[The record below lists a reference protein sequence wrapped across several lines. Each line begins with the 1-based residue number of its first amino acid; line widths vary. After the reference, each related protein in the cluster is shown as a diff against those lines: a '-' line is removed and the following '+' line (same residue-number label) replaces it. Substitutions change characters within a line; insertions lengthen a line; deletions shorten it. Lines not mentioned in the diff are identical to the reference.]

1 MTRKLLA
8 LCLFAVAANAFALT
22 QARVAGKIIDTV
34 TKKPIPNAT
43 ITAVAT
49 EQRTY
54 NQTYN
59 AKPDGT
65 YQFIILDGTIHYKMT
80 WAAPGYASYE
90 EVMKFKVG
98 GELNEKNIELTPA
111 SSQPA
116 ATGGGKAAEPDP
128 TVASYNEGA
137 KLFNEG
143 KTAEAIVK
151 FKEAVQRKPEMIAG
165 WEALAHAD
173 LKAKDYAG
181 AIDAAN
187 KALAIAPDEQEMYAV
202 LFDAYTATGDKAKA
216 AEAKKKLPA
225 DAGTIF
231 NDAVKLLNAGKDT
244 EAEPLLKQAIQ
255 ANDKFG
261 PAYYELGM
269 VYVRMGKMAEA
280 KKNLLK
286 YIEVDPNGKDI
297 ATAKESLKYLQ

>member
-8 LCLFAVAANAFALT
+8 LCLFALATNAFALT
-22 QARVAGKIIDTV
+22 QARVAGKIIDAV
-34 TKKPIPNAT
+34 TKKPVPNAT

-98 GELNEKNIELTPA
+98 GELNEKNIELTP
-111 SSQPA
+111 SSNQPA
-116 ATGGGKAAEPDP
+116 ATGGGKAEPDP
-128 TVASYNEGA
+128 TVSAYNEGA

-143 KTAEAIVK
+143 KTAEAIAK
-151 FKEAVQRKPEMIAG
+151 FKEAVQRKPEMTAG

-173 LKAKDYAG
+173 LKVKDYAG
-181 AIDAAN
+181 AIEAAN
-187 KALAIAPDEQEMYAV
+187 KALAIDTDDQEMYAV

-225 DAGTIF
+225 DASSIF
-231 NDAVKLLNAGKDT
+231 NDAVKLLNAGKDSD
-244 EAEPLLKQAIQ
+244 AEPLLRQAIQ

-280 KKNLLK
+280 KQNLLK
-286 YIEVDPNGKDI
+286 YIEVDPNGKDV

>member
-8 LCLFAVAANAFALT
+8 LCLFAVATNAFALT
-22 QARVAGKIIDTV
+22 QARMTGKIIDAV
-34 TKKPIPNAT
+34 TKKPIPKAT
-43 ITAVAT
+43 ITVVAT

-59 AKPDGT
+59 AKDDGT
-65 YQFIILDGTIHYKMT
+65 YQFILLDGTIHYKFT

-90 EVMKFKVG
+90 EVMKLKVG
-98 GELNEKNIELTPA
+98 GEINEKNVELQPA
-111 SSQPA
+111 ANQPA
-116 ATGGGKAAEPDP
+116 ATGSVKAELDP
-128 TVASYNEGA
+128 TVTAYNEGA

-143 KTAEAIVK
+143 KTAEAIAK
-151 FKEAVQRKPEMIAG
+151 FKEALQRKPEMIAG

-173 LKAKDYAG
+173 LKVKDYAG

-187 KALAIAPDEQEMYAV
+187 KALALAPDEQEMYAV

-225 DAGTIF
+225 DASSIF
-231 NDAVKLLNAGKDT
+231 NDAVKLLNAGKDA

-280 KKNLLK
+280 KQHLLK
-286 YIEVDPNGKDI
+286 YIEVDPNGKDV
-297 ATAKESLKYLQ
+297 ATAKESLKYLH